1 MVTNFAKHSS
11 LCWTADRKIFLSLS
25 VRFHDDSVSEKVFY
39 NEAFPEIRNCMM
51 LAKIWSERCFLIG
64 EHFLLRLVEHR
75 PVCKSVNTS
84 VKTPQL
90 FSCGQELLWFSVNSI
105 SKCVHLTRD
114 LHNAMDIIT
123 ISKGVSKISHSF
135 LLDLETLANK
145 TFTNRPYVLKRFLES
160 PISED

>member
-90 FSCGQELLWFSVNSI
+90 FSCGQELLWFSVNSM

-123 ISKGVSKISHSF
+123 ISKGASKILHLFSQDS
-135 LLDLETLANK
+135 ETLANK
-145 TFTNRPYVLKRFLES
+145 TFTNRPYVLKRSLES